1 MAQLFGMPR
10 LSARCHKCLIEATQ
24 LRMTCQEPQEKGK
37 NGLVRVHTNR
47 RLITMTEPYIIFNS
61 ALFFQKLWCI
71 SLMPYNKWET
81 MKLAGSLQIH
91 HLGLAPAQL
100 PVGSEQ
106 APAPCWHASNLQRR
120 GLFQSPEMRQDVKL
134 HIS

>member
-47 RLITMTEPYIIFNS
+47 RLITII
-61 ALFFQKLWCI
+61 AVVLILQVPI
-71 SLMPYNKWET
+71 
-81 MKLAGSLQIH
+81 LAIAVSHARQ
-91 HLGLAPAQL
+91 
-100 PVGSEQ
+100 VGSVVGG
-106 APAPCWHASNLQRR
+106 WW
-120 GLFQSPEMRQDVKL
+120 
-134 HIS
+134 